1 MIGVGAQRRNQ
12 ARLPSHQ
19 IPFVDR
25 DHQRPALALDQVGDA
40 QVLFLELVL
49 RVHHQHHDLGEAHGA
64 QRVRH
69 RKLLQLFLD
78 PRAPPQARGIEHPK
92 VPALPVDFHGDGIA
106 RGAGFGAG
114 QQPLL
119 AKQMIDQRGLAG
131 IGAADDGHA
140 YRPLRQILIGFDDVV
155 IVELLA
161 LVRGLRHQGA
171 QRVVE
176 IAEALAVLGR
186 NLDRFAETQRV
197 GFHRA
202 GIALLALALVG
213 DQNHRLVGAAREI
226 GKGAIVRR
234 QPGARVDHEHQGVGE
249 ADRGFGL
256 LLHPRGQRALGALV
270 EARGV
275 DHGEF
280 EIAKARR
287 AFAAVAG
294 DAGFVVDQRE
304 LLPDQPVEQRRFS
317 DIGPADNGNRKGHKR
332 SRRAGNSS

>member
-1 MIGVGAQRRNQ
+1 MRSAEIGLG
-12 ARLPSHQ
+12 LPSHQ

-25 DHQRPALALDQVGDA
+25 DHQRAALALDQVGDP
-40 QVLFLELVL
+40 QILFLELVL
-49 RVHHQHHDLGEAHGA
+49 RVHHQHHDFGEADGA

-69 RKLLQLFLD
+69 RELFQLLLD
-78 PRAPPQARGIEHPK
+78 PRAPPQARGVEHAK
-92 VPALPVDFHGDGIA
+92 IPALPVDLDGNGIA
-106 RGAGFGAG
+106 GGAGLGAG

-119 AKQMIDQRGLAG
+119 AEQVIDQRRLAG
-131 IGAADDGHA
+131 IGTADDGDPD
-140 YRPLRQILIGFDDVV
+140 RPLRQILIGFDDVV

-161 LVRGLRHQGA
+161 LLDRLRHQRA

-176 IAEALAVLGR
+176 IAEALAMLGR
-186 NLDRFAETQRV
+186 NLDRLAEPERV

-213 DQNHRLVGAAREI
+213 DQHHRLVGAAREI

-234 QPGARVDHEHQGVGE
+234 QAGARVDHEHQGVGKP
-249 ADRGFGL
+249 DRGLGL

-280 EIAKARR
+280 EIAEASL
-287 AFAAVAG
+287 ALAAVAG
-294 DAGFVVDQRE
+294 DAGLVIDQRE
-304 LLPDQPVEQRRFS
+304 LLSDQPVEQRRFS
-317 DIGPADNGNRKGHKR
+317 DIGPADNGNREGGHRR
-332 SRRAGNSS
+332 SLRA